1 VTAPQDMRSTDRV
14 RKATPPFTLSP
25 SIGPS
30 GNYDIDPP
38 RSRISFVTRSS
49 LVGKVRGLFR
59 EFSGTGYFDAEDPTR
74 SHLAVSISAAS
85 ISTRIARRDA
95 HLRSDAYLAVEK
107 HPTIRFVSTAVE
119 RSSGPKYRVTGNLT
133 MKGISKPI
141 TLDVKVAPQSK
152 DASSTDRL
160 VIEGTGVLARQ
171 DWDVKWIAV
180 LEGGGAFVGKKV
192 TIDFEV
198 TAVRTSEVA

>member
-1 VTAPQDMRSTDRV
+1 MRSTDRV

-107 HPTIRFVSTAVE
+107 HPTIRFVSTTVE

-133 MKGISKPI
+133 MKGITKPI
-141 TLDVKVAPQSK
+141 TLDVKVAPPSK
-152 DASSTDRL
+152 DASSTERL

-171 DWDVKWIAV
+171 DWDVKWIGV
-180 LEGGGAFVGKKV
+180 LEGGGTFVGKKV

-198 TAVRTSEVA
+198 TAVRTSDVA

>member
-119 RSSGPKYRVTGNLT
+119 RSSGPEYRVTGNLT
-133 MKGISKPI
+133 MKGITKPI
-141 TLDVKVAPQSK
+141 TLDVKVALQSK
-152 DASSTDRL
+152 DASSTERL

>member
-30 GNYDIDPP
+30 GNYDIDAP
-38 RSRISFVTRSS
+38 RSRISFVTRSA
-49 LVGKVRGLFR
+49 LVGKVRGLFG

-133 MKGISKPI
+133 MKGITKPI

-152 DASSTDRL
+152 DASSTERL

-171 DWDVKWIAV
+171 DWDVRWIGV

-198 TAVRTSEVA
+198 TAVRTSDVA